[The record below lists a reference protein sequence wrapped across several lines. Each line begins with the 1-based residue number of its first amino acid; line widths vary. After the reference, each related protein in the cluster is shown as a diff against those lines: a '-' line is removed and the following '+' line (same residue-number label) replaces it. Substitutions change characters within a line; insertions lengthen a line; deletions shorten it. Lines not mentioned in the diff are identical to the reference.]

1 MPAIPLFLSALLALS
16 LLGCSRPYRVVEV
29 PQYGADLYP
38 LSQTKSGITVAVDDI
53 RGAERAE
60 RFFGSDLL
68 REGIFPVNVVVSN
81 YSKQRV
87 TVKPSDI
94 LLYRGKEII
103 DPLPIEMVVA
113 TAKRQHRFLAS
124 STEGEVNKFFES
136 STFKEAVLLPSE
148 SYRGVVF
155 FAPPTAK
162 GLVDRWFKKYSVYNE
177 GGPRVRMGVTNIDSG
192 DRMLFGP
199 FSVVLPEN

>member
-1 MPAIPLFLSALLALS
+1 MPGIPVFIAALLALA
-16 LLGCSRPYRVVEV
+16 LLGCARSYRVVEV

-38 LSQTKSGITVAVDDI
+38 LSQTRAGITVAVDEI

-60 RFFGSDLL
+60 RFFGSDLI
-68 REGIFPVNVVVSN
+68 REGIFPVNVVISN
-81 YSKQRV
+81 FSKQRV

-103 DPLPIEMVVA
+103 DPLPLEMVVA
-113 TAKRQHRFLAS
+113 TAKRQHGFLSS

-136 STFKEAVLLPSE
+136 STFKEAVVMPNE

-155 FAPPTAK
+155 FAPPKTK
-162 GLVDRWFKKYSVYNE
+162 GIVDRWFRRLSVYNE
-177 GGPRVRMGVTNIDSG
+177 AGPRVRMGVTNLDSG
-192 DRMLFGP
+192 DRLLFGP
-199 FSVVLPEN
+199 FSIALPEN

>member
-1 MPAIPLFLSALLALS
+1 MPAVSVFLSALLVLTLA
-16 LLGCSRPYRVVEV
+16 GCSRSYRVVEV

-38 LSQTKSGITVAVDDI
+38 LSQTKAGITVAIDEI
-53 RGAERAE
+53 RGPERAE
-60 RFFGSDLL
+60 RFFGTDLI
-68 REGIFPVNVVVSN
+68 REGIFPVNVVISN

-103 DPLPIEMVVA
+103 DPLPIEMVAA
-113 TAKRQHRFLAS
+113 TAKRQHGFLRS

-136 STFKEAVLLPSE
+136 STFKEAVLMPNE

-155 FAPPTAK
+155 FAPPVVK
-162 GLVDRWFKKYSVYNE
+162 GFVDRWFRKLSAYNE
-177 GGPRVRMGVTNIDSG
+177 GGPRVRMGVTNLDSG
-192 DRMLFGP
+192 DRVLFGP
-199 FSVVLPEN
+199 FSVALPEN